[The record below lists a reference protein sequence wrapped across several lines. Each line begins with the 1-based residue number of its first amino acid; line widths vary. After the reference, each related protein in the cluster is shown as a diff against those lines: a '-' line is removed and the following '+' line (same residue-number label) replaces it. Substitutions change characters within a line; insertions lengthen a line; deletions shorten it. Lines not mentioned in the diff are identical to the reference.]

1 ERPGLIGLRAL
12 GARLRRIELERRD
25 AHRLPGLQ
33 PGFRLRPLAVHA
45 QLALA
50 DDALDVTERQAGIA
64 GLEETVDAHARL
76 VARHGDGL
84 HAARRVRPGLAHAIL
99 GSAFASG
106 TASSNEC
113 SSRSSG

>member
-1 ERPGLIGLRAL
+1 CLVGLGTL
-12 GARLRRIELERRD
+12 GARLRRVEPQRRD
-25 AHRLPGLQ
+25 AHRLSRLQ
-33 PGFRLRPLAVHA
+33 PILRLRALAVHP

-50 DDALDVTERQAGIA
+50 DDALDVTERQAGITR
-64 GLEETVDAHARL
+64 LEEAVDAHARL
-76 VARHGDGL
+76 VAGHGDGL